1 MSSTKPKRRKNK
13 LHLLVT
19 GAASFI
25 GANFIPM
32 ALNKGW
38 TVTATM
44 RNLSKYFEDLGIA
57 NLPAHIV
64 EMDICDADSYQ
75 RLPKKVDAIVHLAA
89 IRTGEN
95 SVEKMISSNVIG
107 SQLISYYAKQAGAR
121 SIIYAST
128 MSVYG
133 DIKVPTVS
141 ETTDIINPDPYGL
154 TKYLGEQIFLD
165 KSNGANYRTLAIRLP
180 SVLGKNAPDHWL
192 SQILSKVKVGE
203 EITVYNPNANFNNTV
218 DIKTLGAFMLNV
230 LERDW
235 IGFHALPIGADN
247 SMTIHEIVE
256 FFKDNISQKSKIIS
270 VPSDQIS
277 FQISNNLAVT
287 NFGYQPRK
295 IEPSLLDFIEANG
308 N

>member
-1 MSSTKPKRRKNK
+1 MLST
-13 LHLLVT
+13 
-19 GAASFI
+19 
-25 GANFIPM
+25 
-32 ALNKGW
+32 
-38 TVTATM
+38 
-44 RNLSKYFEDLGIA
+44 
-57 NLPAHIV
+57 
-64 EMDICDADSYQ
+64 
-75 RLPKKVDAIVHLAA
+75 
-89 IRTGEN
+89 
-95 SVEKMISSNVIG
+95 
-107 SQLISYYAKQAGAR
+107 
-121 SIIYAST
+121 
-128 MSVYG
+128 
-133 DIKVPTVS
+133 
-141 ETTDIINPDPYGL
+141 
-154 TKYLGEQIFLD
+154 
-165 KSNGANYRTLAIRLP
+165 NGASSLLIVP
-180 SVLGKNAPDHWL
+180 G
-192 SQILSKVKVGE
+192 
-203 EITVYNPNANFNNTV
+203 NTV